1 MKTKEDRNNVEKQ
14 NSVPIVSSDRCINPY
29 KVGKEK
35 SHIRKSLRKISGS
48 LLKKFPNLPNAAKVC
63 SASRKKSDTVNNIST
78 DSGIHNNLSS
88 SLSDPDDS
96 IMVDSEDNSFNEV
109 ISSNDKSCQTE
120 EYKSPREVELEELL
134 QELRTKY
141 ESSNEYDPLR
151 TRILTIAPESWSL
164 KKITKEFG
172 ATMRQVKKSKL
183 LKLQGGVLAE
193 TAKKSGNSL
202 SQSTVD
208 KIIEFYNDDANGR
221 IMPGMKDV
229 KSIKIDNKRVQV
241 QKRLMLLDLRELCL
255 LYKESHKENPVG
267 FSTFAKLKPKNCL
280 LAGANGTHI
289 VCVCTIHQ
297 NIKLM
302 LQALN
307 IKKLT
312 ENLDNPL
319 SDYKDCLKRITCKNP
334 TNECHLNNCKKCP
347 SIDDF
352 SEFLIE
358 LLEEH
363 EIYEI
368 QYDSWTG
375 TDRSTMETLVKSAQD
390 FVDDLCYRLKVLKPH
405 SFITKQQSAFI
416 SETKENLKEDEVL
429 VMFDFAQNYA
439 FHAQDAAQA
448 FHFNNDQVTVFS
460 VIYYYK
466 KHGKLQHTSCVFLSD
481 SLKHDTA
488 AVYAIQSKLIPEIK
502 KTVPKVKKL
511 KYFTD
516 GAKQHFKN
524 RFQIANLINHQTD
537 FNLVAEWH
545 FSISAHGKS
554 AFDGIGAFFK
564 REAYRASLL
573 AKPGKQILN
582 FLALLNWALQHFK
595 DLKIYSYD
603 KIYHEKM
610 RRKLNKR
617 FENVSQVTGIL
628 SHHSFQVS
636 SDKKIFMK
644 KFSKA
649 KTGTEVECV

>member
-1 MKTKEDRNNVEKQ
+1 M
-14 NSVPIVSSDRCINPY
+14 
-29 KVGKEK
+29 
-35 SHIRKSLRKISGS
+35 L
-48 LLKKFPNLPNAAKVC
+48 
-63 SASRKKSDTVNNIST
+63 
-78 DSGIHNNLSS
+78 
-88 SLSDPDDS
+88 
-96 IMVDSEDNSFNEV
+96 DSEDNSFNEV

-151 TRILTIAPESWSL
+151 TRILTIAPEFRSL

-221 IMPGMKDV
+221 IMPGMTDI

-416 SETKENLKEDEVL
+416 SETKENLKE
-429 VMFDFAQNYA
+429 
-439 FHAQDAAQA
+439 
-448 FHFNNDQVTVFS
+448 
-460 VIYYYK
+460 
-466 KHGKLQHTSCVFLSD
+466 
-481 SLKHDTA
+481 
-488 AVYAIQSKLIPEIK
+488 EIK
-502 KTVPKVKKL
+502 KRVPKVKKL

-573 AKPGKQILN
+573 AKPGKQILT

-617 FENVSQVTGIL
+617 F
-628 SHHSFQVS
+628 
-636 SDKKIFMK
+636 
-644 KFSKA
+644 
-649 KTGTEVECV
+649 